1 MTKVYM
7 MVVMDSAS
15 DNYNYGVPEE
25 EGVPHKAFTSLD
37 SAKRALETA
46 ASKFEEFMPTAYGK
60 AFPYDSVTFES
71 QLEKEKFAP
80 WGWGVINTEE
90 GVLRICIGVIEISV
104 N

>member
-37 SAKRALETA
+37 SAKRALEA
-46 ASKFEEFMPTAYGK
+46 AADKFEEFMPTAYGK